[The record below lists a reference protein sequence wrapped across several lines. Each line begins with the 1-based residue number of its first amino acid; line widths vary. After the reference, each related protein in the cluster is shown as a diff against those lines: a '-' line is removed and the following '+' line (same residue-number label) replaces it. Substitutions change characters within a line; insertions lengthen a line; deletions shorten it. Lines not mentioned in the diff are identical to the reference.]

1 MKTGRL
7 PRPVFFLEA
16 EVLFSCPPEGVRPAG
31 DETGAASPTRF
42 LPSCPPEGV
51 RPAGD
56 ETGAASPTRF
66 LPSLTLAEAT
76 LEEAVRPHAGEE
88 AEQDLGE
95 AEAGAAL
102 GD

>member
-31 DETGAASPTRF
+31 DENGAASPTRF

-56 ETGAASPTRF
+56 ENGAASPTRF
-66 LPSLTLAEAT
+66 LPSTTLPPLARSGVPAARRLAAEGRDGRDA
-76 LEEAVRPHAGEE
+76 RRR
-88 AEQDLGE
+88 LG
-95 AEAGAAL
+95 G
-102 GD
+102 